1 MSTDRKLTENE
12 LDWLIE
18 DTFKG
23 LSIDETLK
31 KLEFRGRR
39 EFHQFLKNNPE
50 IREKVEE
57 AKIDSCD
64 YLENDILNLHRKVK
78 GDHKLARVLLDALI
92 RVLQFRKPEKY
103 GNKIDVSMNV
113 VSIAGNIEKAN
124 ERVKALMKDVTP
136 QVLEIAPSTVLKK
149 SE

>member
-1 MSTDRKLTENE
+1 MSADRKLTENE

-23 LSIDETLK
+23 LSIDETIK

-39 EFHQFLKNNPE
+39 EFNAFLKNNPD
-50 IREKVEE
+50 IKEKVEE
-57 AKIDSCD
+57 AKIESCD
-64 YLENDILNLHRKVK
+64 YLENDLLNIHKRAK
-78 GDHKLARVLLDALI
+78 GDHKLARVLADTLI

-136 QVLEIAPSTVLKK
+136 QVLEIAPSAVLKK